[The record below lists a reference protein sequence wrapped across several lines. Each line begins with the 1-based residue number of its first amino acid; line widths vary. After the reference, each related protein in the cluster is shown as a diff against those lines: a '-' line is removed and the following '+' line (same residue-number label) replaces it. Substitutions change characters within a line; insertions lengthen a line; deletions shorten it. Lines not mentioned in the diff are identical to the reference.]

1 MRYLASF
8 LVLLFLCAV
17 VPAARAAPAPVP
29 RELFAME
36 PGKAVELISQSI
48 REDDPYALSAAR
60 ELITLHSRAIGGEES
75 HVTFLSG
82 LVDNLSGFIGS
93 DRMKA
98 RNTAEE
104 LLTLIVDSMGGYA
117 DSDSELR
124 RERAQTVMKRVRGWM
139 DEVGKDGAELLSAK
153 RITAKIDGYFPA
165 IARGLEKS
173 GEEKGQPAS
182 GSGETKAG
190 ALLGSG
196 EKSLDNSL
204 VLIGIVSRGVVDK
217 SPSVRKSSM
226 EMAQRINKE
235 IWLAYREGGTEPR
248 KDAETILVAV
258 KRLLGDTDP
267 SIRLTAAKTAG
278 ALLDRKMAAGL
289 IRLLSDPD
297 ESIRLSALDSLKKV
311 SGKDY
316 GVDENLWKRWET
328 EGN

>member
-1 MRYLASF
+1 MRYLAG
-8 LVLLFLCAV
+8 LLFSLLLCAF
-17 VPAARAAPAPVP
+17 AAAACAASSPVP

-36 PGKAVELISQSI
+36 PGKAVELITQSI
-48 REDDPYALSAAR
+48 REEDPYAPAAAK

-75 HVTFLSG
+75 HLAFLTG
-82 LVDNLSGFIGS
+82 FVDNLSGFIGS

-104 LLTLIVDSMGGYA
+104 LLTIVVDSMGSYA
-117 DSDSELR
+117 DSDAELR
-124 RERAQTVMKRVRGWM
+124 RDRALKVMKRVRGWM

-153 RITAKIDGYFPA
+153 RISAKIDAYFPS

-173 GEEKGQPAS
+173 GEAKGAPPP
-182 GSGETKAG
+182 GNGEAR
-190 ALLGSG
+190 AAAVLGPG
-196 EKSLDNSL
+196 ESLDSSL

-226 EMAQRINKE
+226 EMAQRINKA

-248 KDAETILVAV
+248 KDAENILVAV

-278 ALLDRKMAAGL
+278 ALLDRRMTAGL
-289 IRLLSDPD
+289 IRLLNDSE
-297 ESIRLSALDSLKKV
+297 ESIRLAGLDSLKKI

-316 GVDENLWKRWET
+316 GLDENLWKRWET
-328 EGN
+328 EGK